1 MTLCPRTF
9 CASSPWQPLFASD
22 TRPVILFD
30 GVCNLCNGGV
40 NFVLD
45 RDPRAR
51 LRFAALQSNAGRAL
65 LERSGRSRDDI
76 SSIVLVEKQRSYIK
90 SEAVLRIAHYLDEPY
105 PSLATL
111 ALLFPLLSH
120 SPFPN
125 SLENRHKSILNFQL
139 SPRPNL
145 RFDRQQSILTLWTDK
160 SLPNF
165 G

>member
-65 LERSGRSRDDI
+65 LEKSGRSRDDI

-111 ALLFPLLSH
+111 ALLFPLFLRDPTYDLIANNRYSLFGQTNHCRTSDEQFKERFLS
-120 SPFPN
+120 
-125 SLENRHKSILNFQL
+125 
-139 SPRPNL
+139 
-145 RFDRQQSILTLWTDK
+145 
-160 SLPNF
+160 
-165 G
+165 